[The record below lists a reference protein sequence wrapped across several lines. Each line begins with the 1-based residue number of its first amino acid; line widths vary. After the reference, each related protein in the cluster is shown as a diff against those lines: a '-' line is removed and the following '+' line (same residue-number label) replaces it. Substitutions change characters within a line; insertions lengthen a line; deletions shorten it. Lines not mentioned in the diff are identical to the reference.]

1 MVTGYNPLF
10 LLGRRQGI
18 FVICDRYCI
27 YYICVIY
34 GMYCMY
40 RIYRIY
46 SIYLNSCAVK
56 RFLVFSEIF
65 LTWKKAF
72 EKFSAAERRYS
83 PSAGGRLRPRP
94 GRSWN
99 GRKPLPCP
107 QVGTCFRS
115 LWLHIRLMKGADSQI
130 ILCTVQIITSSNDKV

>member
-1 MVTGYNPLF
+1 MVVTGYNPLF

-83 PSAGGRLRPRP
+83 PSAGGRLRPLPRP
-94 GRSWN
+94 VIGYTKAPAMPASGN
-99 GRKPLPCP
+99 VLPFPLARC
-107 QVGTCFRS
+107 VTDKRRR
-115 LWLHIRLMKGADSQI
+115 H
-130 ILCTVQIITSSNDKV
+130 SNYPLYSPNNHKF

>member
-34 GMYCMY
+34 GIYCMY

-83 PSAGGRLRPRP
+83 PSAGGRLRPLPRP
-94 GRSWN
+94 VIGYTKAPAMSTI
-99 GRKPLPCP
+99 GKGLLYALLFLCDSCLIIALP
-107 QVGTCFRS
+107 F
-115 LWLHIRLMKGADSQI
+115 HIMFQI
-130 ILCTVQIITSSNDKV
+130 NFL

>member
-1 MVTGYNPLF
+1 MVTGYDPLL

-72 EKFSAAERRYS
+72 EK
-83 PSAGGRLRPRP
+83 AGIDPKDYANKEYNLDDEFVWDNIMHGVTKEFLKREYTKALEETTTL
-94 GRSWN
+94 
-99 GRKPLPCP
+99 KC
-107 QVGTCFRS
+107 S
-115 LWLHIRLMKGADSQI
+115 LKCAGCGVNQI
-130 ILCTVQIITSSNDKV
+130 SSFKFLSKK

>member
-1 MVTGYNPLF
+1 MVVTGYDPLF

-34 GMYCMY
+34 CMYCMY
-40 RIYRIY
+40 SIYRIY

-56 RFLVFSEIF
+56 GFLVFSEIF

-83 PSAGGRLRPRP
+83 PSAGGRLRPLPRP
-94 GRSWN
+94 VMERWEAPAMSTSGN
-99 GRKPLPCP
+99 VLPFPLARC
-107 QVGTCFRS
+107 VTDKRRR
-115 LWLHIRLMKGADSQI
+115 H
-130 ILCTVQIITSSNDKV
+130 SNYPLYSPNNHKF